1 MDIPF
6 PVNASCAATPDAG
19 IGGLCSATTSFDA
32 VVPGAIKEGKRAIWQ
47 LGQVEV
53 SDGGSDG
60 LVGTAP
66 NTVFARQG
74 IFVP

>member
-1 MDIPF
+1 
-6 PVNASCAATPDAG
+6 
-19 IGGLCSATTSFDA
+19 
-32 VVPGAIKEGKRAIWQ
+32 VPGAVKEGKRSIWQ
-47 LGQVEV
+47 LGQIQV